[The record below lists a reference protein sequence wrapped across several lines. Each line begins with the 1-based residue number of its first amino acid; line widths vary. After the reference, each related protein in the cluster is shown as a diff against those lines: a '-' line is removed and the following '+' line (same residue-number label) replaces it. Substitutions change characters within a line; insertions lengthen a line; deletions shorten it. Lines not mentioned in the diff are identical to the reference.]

1 MGSIV
6 MHLCIGKNIAKKLD
20 KSDVKEFMLGNLAPD
35 LSKITNQSK
44 YISHFLK
51 KVNINGVEHELP
63 DIDKFLKQY
72 KDRLDESFMQGYLC
86 HLVSDEL
93 WFREYIPNHVMGIT
107 EDKTQILLRDIDDYI
122 PYDEFKKMMYEDYA
136 KLNKEIFKLYKINL
150 KRFNDFEIED
160 PKMKEFEYE
169 KIHNLID
176 EISFYLDYEENL
188 YAVEEED
195 NDVSDVELDDDK
207 EEMELNML
215 SQNEILTFV
224 EEAVE
229 SVKDVF
235 ERENIL

>member
-229 SVKDVF
+229 SVEDVF